1 MVLGIRIDQIEDDY
15 KDYFFNLIK
24 SDALDRKE
32 EYENTIDFEKVGS
45 KVSYIFKCFLES
57 ENYMEYKS
65 ILNENDN
72 DSTDSKKE

>member
-57 ENYMEYKS
+57 ENYMEFK
-65 ILNENDN
+65 ENMDN
-72 DSTDSKKE
+72 YENSR